1 MIFKSFRFRL
11 IFRVI
16 LLIASIF
23 LFYYSFST
31 DYFFTPILVGA
42 VIVFQVSS
50 LVRYIDK
57 TNRELTAFLES
68 IRYNEF
74 TRTFN
79 MEGMG
84 SSFQELNAAF
94 NEVISDFQRV
104 RSEKEEHFYYLQT
117 ILQNIDVSLVA
128 YQSDGSIDLINKA
141 AKKLFQLLDR

>member
-11 IFRVI
+11 IVRVI
-16 LLIASIF
+16 LIIASIF

-42 VIVFQVSS
+42 AIAFQVSS

-128 YQSDGSIDLINKA
+128 YQKDGTIDLINKA
-141 AKKLFQLLDR
+141 AKSYSSFQD